1 MRSRLSIFALALL
14 LAPTSAKAF
23 FHLWDIV
30 EVYSNADGSVQYI
43 EFFTNANFEEQAT
56 GQTLQSNART
66 FTFPSD
72 LPTTATANHRFLV
85 ATPAYAAR
93 CPAALPDYTV
103 AAAQVPFHSLV
114 ADTLTFPAGPDT
126 FSWSSGALPTNG
138 YHALHEDF
146 GNGTINRRI
155 EANSPT
161 NFAGQTCLPEPSGW
175 LMLVAGVAGVL
186 ALDRG
191 SRRRVHSL

>member
-1 MRSRLSIFALALL
+1 MRSRLPLFAIALL

-30 EVYSNADGSVQYI
+30 EVYSNADGSIQYI
-43 EFFTNANFEEQAT
+43 ELFTNADFEEQAT
-56 GQTLQSNART
+56 GSTLESNANT
-66 FTFPSD
+66 FIFPNN
-72 LPTTATANHRFLV
+72 LPTSATANHRFLV
-85 ATPAYAAR
+85 ATPAYASK

-103 AAAQVPFHSLV
+103 AAADVPFHSLEG
-114 ADTLTFPAGPDT
+114 DTLDFTAGPDT
-126 FSWSSGALPTNG
+126 FAWISGELPSNG

-146 GNGTINRRI
+146 GFGTINRRV

-175 LMLVAGVAGVL
+175 LMRVAGLAGVL
-186 ALDRG
+186 ILDR
-191 SRRRVHSL
+191 RRRRTAH